1 MKLATVFAFALAAV
15 GTNASAIG
23 KRQSCPEA
31 VRFGIPHIV
40 PSDLQPGTD
49 FTINVDF
56 GCAVN
61 YFGIIP
67 RYIDFYIE
75 VPSGNNG
82 YEPPI
87 LLARRDFGVPAPP
100 LSPAFTFTGQF
111 PHYSFT
117 EGAAYDIATNIIYPV
132 NGTDG
137 SEVLIQGGV
146 TYLPITVTSS

>member
-23 KRQSCPEA
+23 KRQSCAEA
-31 VRFGIPHIV
+31 SRFGNLQVV

-49 FTINVDF
+49 FTIHVDF

-61 YFGIIP
+61 WFGIVP

-82 YEPPI
+82 HEPPI
-87 LLARRDFGVPAPP
+87 LLARRDFTLPAPP
-100 LSPAFTFTGQF
+100 LSPAFTFTAQF
-111 PHYSFT
+111 PHYPVFF
-117 EGAAYDIATNIIYPV
+117 EGASYNIALNTIYPV

-137 SEVLIQGGV
+137 SEILVQGGV
-146 TYLPITVTSS
+146 YSPINVTSS